1 MPLSTQTNDQILAL
15 LAKVEVCSREENITE
30 YEKIFAPDVVM
41 FAPGLDHHGREG
53 LSFDLLKFGGMEVK
67 GEGVIAWV
75 SGECTY
81 GGIAARFT
89 AVLRGTG
96 HAWELVLLHIA

>member
-1 MPLSTQTNDQILAL
+1 MPLSTQTKDQVLAL
-15 LAKVEVCSREENITE
+15 LKKVETCSLQADFAGSERI
-30 YEKIFAPDVVM
+30 IAPDVVM
-41 FAPGLDHHGREG
+41 FAPGIEQRGREQFAPG
-53 LSFDLLKFGGMEVK
+53 RLLFEEPEVK

-75 SGECTY
+75 SGGCSL
-81 GGIAARFT
+81 GGKPGRFS